1 MTFKKRNLKLIIR
14 LIFWIT
20 YFFSGYIL
28 YFDIGN
34 LPLIFIN
41 FSKIIYPITIFWLQ
55 VRINNQEN
63 WLPITST
70 MTTSQLWFNIL
81 PVLSSIL
88 AFSFTLLNLLMFLK
102 NNLT

>member
-1 MTFKKRNLKLIIR
+1 MGIKNRNLKIIVR

-28 YFDIGN
+28 YFQTGN
-34 LPLIFIN
+34 LPMIFIN

-55 VRINNQEN
+55 IRINNLEN
-63 WLPITST
+63 WVTITPT

-81 PVLSSIL
+81 PVLYSIL
-88 AFSFTLLNLLMFLK
+88 AFLFTLLNLLMFLIK
-102 NNLT
+102 

>member
-1 MTFKKRNLKLIIR
+1 MGLKNRNIKIMIR

-28 YFDIGN
+28 YFNIGN

-41 FSKIIYPITIFWLQ
+41 FSKIIYPLSIFWLQ
-55 VRINNQEN
+55 IRINNLEN
-63 WLPITST
+63 WIPITST
-70 MTTSQLWFNIL
+70 MTTSQLWFKIL

-88 AFSFTLLNLLMFLK
+88 AFILTLLNLLLFLTK
-102 NNLT
+102 

>member
-1 MTFKKRNLKLIIR
+1 MGMKNRNLKLTLR

-28 YFDIGN
+28 YFKTGN
-34 LPLIFIN
+34 LPLIFLN

-55 VRINNQEN
+55 IRINNLEN
-63 WLPITST
+63 WVPVNST
-70 MTTSQLWFNIL
+70 MTTSQVWFNIL

-88 AFSFTLLNLLMFLK
+88 TFVFTVLNLLLYII
-102 NNLT
+102 L

>member
-1 MTFKKRNLKLIIR
+1 MGIKNRNLKIIVR

-28 YFDIGN
+28 YFQHRN
-34 LPLIFIN
+34 LPMILIN

-55 VRINNQEN
+55 IRINNQEN
-63 WLPITST
+63 WVPITPT

-81 PVLSSIL
+81 PVLFSIL
-88 AFSFTLLNLLMFLK
+88 AFIFTLLNLLMFLIK
-102 NNLT
+102 

>member
-1 MTFKKRNLKLIIR
+1 MGLKNRNLKIIVR
-14 LIFWIT
+14 LIFWII

-28 YFDIGN
+28 YFKTGN

-55 VRINNQEN
+55 IRINNLEN
-63 WLPITST
+63 WVPITST

-88 AFSFTLLNLLMFLK
+88 ASVFTVLNLLLFLIK
-102 NNLT
+102 

>member
-1 MTFKKRNLKLIIR
+1 MGIKNRNFKIIIR

-20 YFFSGYIL
+20 YFVSGYIL
-28 YFDIGN
+28 YFKTGN

-55 VRINNQEN
+55 IRINNQEN
-63 WLPITST
+63 WVPITSA

-81 PVLSSIL
+81 PVLYSTL
-88 AFSFTLLNLLMFLK
+88 AFIFTLINLLLFLIK
-102 NNLT
+102 

>member
-1 MTFKKRNLKLIIR
+1 MGIKNRNLKIIVR

-20 YFFSGYIL
+20 YFLSGYIL
-28 YFDIGN
+28 YFKPGN
-34 LPLIFIN
+34 LPMIFLN

-55 VRINNQEN
+55 IRINNQEN
-63 WLPITST
+63 WIPITST

-88 AFSFTLLNLLMFLK
+88 AFIFTLLNLLMFLIK
-102 NNLT
+102 QSN

>member
-1 MTFKKRNLKLIIR
+1 MGIKNRNLKVIVR

-20 YFFSGYIL
+20 YFISGYIL
-28 YFDIGN
+28 YFKPGN
-34 LPLIFIN
+34 LQMIFIN

-55 VRINNQEN
+55 IRINNQEK

-88 AFSFTLLNLLMFLK
+88 TFILTLLNLLIFLIK
-102 NNLT
+102 

>member
-1 MTFKKRNLKLIIR
+1 MKLKNRNLKITIR

-28 YFDIGN
+28 YFKTGN

-41 FSKIIYPITIFWLQ
+41 FSKILYPFTIFWLQ
-55 VRINNQEN
+55 IRINNLEN
-63 WLPITST
+63 WIPITSS

-81 PVLSSIL
+81 AIL
-88 AFSFTLLNLLMFLK
+88 YPMLAYILTLLNLLMFLIK
-102 NNLT
+102 

>member
-1 MTFKKRNLKLIIR
+1 MVIKNRNLKIILR

-28 YFDIGN
+28 YFQHRN
-34 LPLIFIN
+34 LPMIFIN

-55 VRINNQEN
+55 IRINNQEN
-63 WLPITST
+63 WVPITPT

-81 PVLSSIL
+81 PVLFSIL
-88 AFSFTLLNLLMFLK
+88 AFIFTLLNLLMFLIK
-102 NNLT
+102 

>member
-1 MTFKKRNLKLIIR
+1 MRLKNRNLKIILR

-28 YFDIGN
+28 YFKAGN
-34 LPLIFIN
+34 LPMIFIN

-55 VRINNQEN
+55 IRINNLEN
-63 WLPITST
+63 WVPITST

-81 PVLSSIL
+81 QVISSLS
-88 AFSFTLLNLLMFLK
+88 AFVFTVLNLLLFLIK
-102 NNLT
+102 